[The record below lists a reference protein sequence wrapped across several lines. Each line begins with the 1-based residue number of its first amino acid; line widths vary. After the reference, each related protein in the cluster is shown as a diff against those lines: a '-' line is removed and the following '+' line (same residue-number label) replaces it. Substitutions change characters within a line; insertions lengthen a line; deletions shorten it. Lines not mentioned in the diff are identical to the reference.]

1 MRKISLFILIIISM
15 SIMFGCGGTKQLSK
29 VEAGDIP
36 DWFVDIPEDPNYLF
50 ATNSATSQD
59 MQLAMD
65 KAITAARAEIGRQV
79 DIRIKG
85 MQKRFDEEVG
95 MDEDSELLQQFTQAT
110 KTVVSTSLS
119 GSRVAKQKPVQ
130 DGNMWRAYVLVS
142 YPIGAANEA
151 LMKQIAKSN
160 NMYTRFRSSEAFKEL
175 EEEVKK
181 FEEWKEKQGLQY

>member
-1 MRKISLFILIIISM
+1 MRRISLIILVIIS
-15 SIMFGCGGTKQLSK
+15 IALNFGCGGSRQLTN
-29 VEAGDIP
+29 VESGDIP
-36 DWFVDIPEDPNYLF
+36 DWFVNIPEDPNYLF

-79 DIRIKG
+79 DVRVKG
-85 MQKRFDEEVG
+85 LQKRFDEEVG
-95 MDEDSELLQQFTQAT
+95 MGEDSQLLQQFTQAS

-119 GSRVAKQKPVQ
+119 GSRVVKQKPHR
-130 DGNMWRAYVLVS
+130 DGNLWRSYVLVS

-151 LMKQIAKSN
+151 LMKQIKN
-160 NMYTRFRSSEAFKEL
+160 NDNMYTRFRASETYKEL

-181 FEEWKEKQGLQY
+181 FEEWKEKQNLQ